1 MNANLID
8 SKTIRVAVRL
18 LAGTFLA
25 TVLMSSHSADR
36 PSGENS
42 EAWPVTSAWVKEL
55 PANQQ
60 AIAITLALAALNRKF
75 TSLIELRQDREQVG
89 WVAKMGACG
98 YSMLSKVATKN
109 PEFESYLRRHSAA
122 YVQLVRGEL
131 KESGFAETEK
141 ALRNEG
147 QVLMRTLD
155 ENAYRAVKV
164 QYKDRMAATELSL
177 VVYAMLCAK

>member
-1 MNANLID
+1 
-8 SKTIRVAVRL
+8 
-18 LAGTFLA
+18 
-25 TVLMSSHSADR
+25 
-36 PSGENS
+36 
-42 EAWPVTSAWVKEL
+42 
-55 PANQQ
+55 
-60 AIAITLALAALNRKF
+60 
-75 TSLIELRQDREQVG
+75 
-89 WVAKMGACG
+89 
-98 YSMLSKVATKN
+98 MLSKVATKN